1 MGKARAETRHVSP
14 AKAFAHRARWRWL
27 LTIRRP
33 PCVTLPGPGGEAVG
47 HELGFS
53 LSAGF

>member
-14 AKAFAHRARWRWL
+14 VKAFAHRARWRWL

-33 PCVTLPGPGGEAVG
+33 LCVTLPGPGGEAVG